1 MLYPKCRVERYKSP
15 SQKYLFTLHQ
25 KILFPGLPASE
36 IACVLL
42 EVAIGWSFLG
52 LFFGLFVFVEKY
64 QYFGGSSWKSQIKD
78 VHTIHCT
85 IRFLTD

>member
-1 MLYPKCRVERYKSP
+1 MEGYKSP

-52 LFFGLFVFVEKY
+52 LFFGLFVFYLFGFVEKY
-64 QYFGGSSWKSQIKD
+64 EYFGGSSWKSQIKN

-85 IRFLTD
+85 IQFLTD